1 MGLLGSGEDTFQF
14 LCLRWMN
21 SQAAQFQ
28 WTERY
33 IICGIYLRIPKGARS
48 TGTGIIY
55 YIPADRV
62 KNKDNSV

>member
-1 MGLLGSGEDTFQF
+1 MK
-14 LCLRWMN
+14 
-21 SQAAQFQ
+21 SQVAKFQ

-33 IICGIYLRIPKGARS
+33 IICGICLRIPKNARS

-62 KNKDNSV
+62 KNKDNSVQGSHEKGSQV